1 MLKYLPIFG
10 NEQLLR
16 LFRYL
21 PPYKWYLV
29 GAGLAMVAGGAAS
42 SLIALIL
49 GKLTD
54 MGFYQKDSIMLYLAP
69 LALVGIS
76 ILHGGSQ
83 YLSSFLLV
91 RVSQGILLEVRTLMF
106 SRMVRWSDELF
117 MKHRCAEIQAKFIN
131 EASTA
136 LVQAAKVMTTMIRD
150 SIQIICL
157 IAVLIYHNWMLT
169 LVTFVVAP
177 LLALVLRWV
186 NTRITSLTRQTQST
200 VGKLLGSIQET
211 YQGGRVVKIYD
222 GYAFETQRFRAI
234 NEHLKNLL
242 LRAQRVSAAATP
254 LTQLIA
260 MSGVSVVV
268 VFALTQAQMG
278 LLTIG
283 EFTTFLAALLLL
295 MPPIRH
301 LSTLNGSTAAMTAAA
316 ESLFRMIDEEPEKDP
331 GTKTL
336 ENYRGGVRFE
346 NVSFTYPEKEKPAVS
361 NFTLDVKPGEVI
373 ALVGSSGSGKSTLIN
388 LIPRFWAPTKG
399 EIYFDG
405 VPQSEITLASLREQI
420 ALVSQEVVIFDDT
433 IAANIAYGC
442 QDKVSK
448 ADIERAAQAAALT
461 DFIKGLPEGL
471 DSPVG
476 ANGNQLSGGQRQR
489 ISIARAFLKN
499 APIIL
504 LDEATSAL
512 DTESE
517 RHIQTSL
524 DSLLE
529 GRTAFVVA
537 HRLSTIVNADRIVV
551 MKDGEIVEVGTHAE
565 LLAKKGLYEHLYSI
579 QFASSKM

>member
-1 MLKYLPIFG
+1 
-10 NEQLLR
+10 
-16 LFRYL
+16 
-21 PPYKWYLV
+21 
-29 GAGLAMVAGGAAS
+29 
-42 SLIALIL
+42 
-49 GKLTD
+49 
-54 MGFYQKDSIMLYLAP
+54 
-69 LALVGIS
+69 
-76 ILHGGSQ
+76 
-83 YLSSFLLV
+83 
-91 RVSQGILLEVRTLMF
+91 
-106 SRMVRWSDELF
+106 

-150 SIQIICL
+150 SIQIVCL

-169 LVTFVVAP
+169 LITFVVAP

-186 NTRITSLTRQTQST
+186 NKRIKSLTRQTQNT
-200 VGKLLGSIQET
+200 FGKLIGSIQET
-211 YQGGRVVKIYD
+211 YQGERVVKIYD
-222 GYAFETQRFRAI
+222 GYEFETQRFRRI
-234 NEHLKNLL
+234 NEHLKDLL

-268 VFALTQAQMG
+268 VFALSQAQRG
-278 LLTIG
+278 VLTIG
-283 EFTTFLAALLLL
+283 EFTTFLSALLLL

-316 ESLFRMIDEEPEKDP
+316 ESLFRMIDQEPEKDP
-331 GTKTL
+331 GTKVL
-336 ENYRGGVRFE
+336 NGYKGAVRFDH
-346 NVSFTYPEKEKPAVS
+346 VGFVYPGKEKPAVS
-361 NFTLDVKPGEVI
+361 NFSLDVKPGEMI

-388 LIPRFWAPTKG
+388 LIPRFWAPTEG

-405 VPQSEITLASLREQI
+405 VAQSELTLESLRRQI

-442 QDKVSK
+442 QDKVTQ
-448 ADIERAAQAAALT
+448 ADIERAAEAAALS
-461 DFIKGLPEGL
+461 DFIKGLPEGFNTQ
-471 DSPVG
+471 VG
-476 ANGNQLSGGQRQR
+476 ANGSQLSGGQRQR

-517 RHIQTSL
+517 RHIQKSL
-524 DSLLE
+524 DSLLT

-551 MKDGEIVEVGTHAE
+551 MKDGQIVEVGTHDE
-565 LLAKKGLYEHLYSI
+565 LIEKKGLYEHLYSI
-579 QFASSKM
+579 QFASSK

>member
-54 MGFYQKDSIMLYLAP
+54 MGFYQKDSIVLYLAP

-186 NTRITSLTRQTQST
+186 NKRIKSLTRQTQST
-200 VGKLLGSIQET
+200 FGKLIGSIQET
-211 YQGGRVVKIYD
+211 YQGERVVKIYD

-517 RHIQTSL
+517 RHIQKSL

>member
-1 MLKYLPIFG
+1 M
-10 NEQLLR
+10 
-16 LFRYL
+16 
-21 PPYKWYLV
+21 
-29 GAGLAMVAGGAAS
+29 
-42 SLIALIL
+42 
-49 GKLTD
+49 
-54 MGFYQKDSIMLYLAP
+54 
-69 LALVGIS
+69 
-76 ILHGGSQ
+76 
-83 YLSSFLLV
+83 
-91 RVSQGILLEVRTLMF
+91 
-106 SRMVRWSDELF
+106 
-117 MKHRCAEIQAKFIN
+117 
-131 EASTA
+131 
-136 LVQAAKVMTTMIRD
+136 
-150 SIQIICL
+150 
-157 IAVLIYHNWMLT
+157 
-169 LVTFVVAP
+169 
-177 LLALVLRWV
+177 
-186 NTRITSLTRQTQST
+186 
-200 VGKLLGSIQET
+200 
-211 YQGGRVVKIYD
+211 
-222 GYAFETQRFRAI
+222 
-234 NEHLKNLL
+234 
-242 LRAQRVSAAATP
+242 
-254 LTQLIA
+254 
-260 MSGVSVVV
+260 
-268 VFALTQAQMG
+268 
-278 LLTIG
+278 
-283 EFTTFLAALLLL
+283 
-295 MPPIRH
+295 
-301 LSTLNGSTAAMTAAA
+301 
-316 ESLFRMIDEEPEKDP
+316 
-331 GTKTL
+331 
-336 ENYRGGVRFE
+336 
-346 NVSFTYPEKEKPAVS
+346 
-361 NFTLDVKPGEVI
+361 I

-517 RHIQTSL
+517 RHIQESL

>member
-1 MLKYLPIFG
+1 M
-10 NEQLLR
+10 
-16 LFRYL
+16 
-21 PPYKWYLV
+21 
-29 GAGLAMVAGGAAS
+29 
-42 SLIALIL
+42 
-49 GKLTD
+49 
-54 MGFYQKDSIMLYLAP
+54 
-69 LALVGIS
+69 
-76 ILHGGSQ
+76 
-83 YLSSFLLV
+83 
-91 RVSQGILLEVRTLMF
+91 
-106 SRMVRWSDELF
+106 
-117 MKHRCAEIQAKFIN
+117 
-131 EASTA
+131 
-136 LVQAAKVMTTMIRD
+136 
-150 SIQIICL
+150 
-157 IAVLIYHNWMLT
+157 
-169 LVTFVVAP
+169 
-177 LLALVLRWV
+177 
-186 NTRITSLTRQTQST
+186 
-200 VGKLLGSIQET
+200 
-211 YQGGRVVKIYD
+211 
-222 GYAFETQRFRAI
+222 
-234 NEHLKNLL
+234 
-242 LRAQRVSAAATP
+242 
-254 LTQLIA
+254 
-260 MSGVSVVV
+260 
-268 VFALTQAQMG
+268 
-278 LLTIG
+278 
-283 EFTTFLAALLLL
+283 
-295 MPPIRH
+295 
-301 LSTLNGSTAAMTAAA
+301 
-316 ESLFRMIDEEPEKDP
+316 
-331 GTKTL
+331 
-336 ENYRGGVRFE
+336 
-346 NVSFTYPEKEKPAVS
+346 S

-517 RHIQTSL
+517 RHIQKSL